1 MDTDL
6 SIFYTLMKFFRSHI
20 ARLTGF
26 FMLMI
31 GMALHHTIPSD
42 NESGQNGFTSWLG
55 SHLKTQDDSVMD
67 KIDELASGDQQL
79 EEVIRRASE
88 IVYSHSD
95 DFELPVSNE
104 NDTTEE
110 DLYKLLLT
118 EWNSFRNSG
127 NGMGKAVLI
136 EHIKPQTVIP
146 SDGHLLGYAVTKTTP
161 GFDVYNEFAL
171 YNIELAPSESYIL
184 SPLKSGTAIGAP

>member
-1 MDTDL
+1 
-6 SIFYTLMKFFRSHI
+6 MKFFRSHI

-26 FMLMI
+26 FMLMM
-31 GMALHHTIPSD
+31 GMALHHTLPSD

-55 SHLKTQDDSVMD
+55 SHLKTQDDSVLD
-67 KIDELASGDQQL
+67 KIDELASGDHKL
-79 EEVIRRASE
+79 DDVIRKASE
-88 IVYSHSD
+88 IVFTHSD
-95 DFELPVSNE
+95 DFELPVSDD
-104 NDTTEE
+104 NDATEE

-136 EHIKPQTVIP
+136 EHLKPQTIIP
-146 SDGHLLGYAVTKTTP
+146 TDGHLLGYAITKTTP
-161 GFDVYNEFAL
+161 AFDVYDEFVH
-171 YNIELAPSESYIL
+171 YNLELSPSESYIL

>member
-1 MDTDL
+1 
-6 SIFYTLMKFFRSHI
+6 MKFFRSHI

-31 GMALHHTIPSD
+31 GMALHHTIPSE
-42 NESGQNGFTSWLG
+42 NESGQNGFTSWLE
-55 SHLKTQDDSVMD
+55 SHLKTQDNSVLN
-67 KIDELASGDQQL
+67 KIDELATG
-79 EEVIRRASE
+79 EEELDKVIRKASE

-95 DFELPVSNE
+95 DFELPVSDKNG
-104 NDTTEE
+104 TTEE
-110 DLYKLLLT
+110 DLYHFLLT
-118 EWNSFRNSG
+118 EWNSFKNSG

-136 EHIKPQTVIP
+136 EHFKPQTVLP
-146 SDGHLLGYAVTKTTP
+146 NDGHLLGYAITKTTP

-171 YNIELAPSESYIL
+171 YNIELSPSESYIL